1 MAEHLSGAH
10 QVEHL
15 AVIDDFH
22 RPRADHAQK
31 LDRSHAFRKYCLSLS
46 VEFDLYNCAEQ
57 FERVGIESGEGGKF
71 SEKLN
76 YVWNSRQSDLLAMAF
91 NE

>member
-1 MAEHLSGAH
+1 
-10 QVEHL
+10 
-15 AVIDDFH
+15 
-22 RPRADHAQK
+22 
-31 LDRSHAFRKYCLSLS
+31 

-57 FERVGIESGEGGKF
+57 FERLGIESGEGGKF